1 MIKKILYTL
10 FVLSLFFLYSIMEDS
25 AAGRLK
31 EKISFSHET
40 SENNLA
46 RASPPDT
53 SSQYSVQIN
62 GPSNT
67 VTINGKIV
75 QSTPDTTDKKNSIR
89 VSGEGNQVSIIQTDH
104 SSEVTVSQKGSNNQ
118 VHISQK

>member
-10 FVLSLFFLYSIMEDS
+10 FVLFLFFLYSIMEDS

-31 EKISFSHET
+31 GNLTFGHKT
-40 SENNLA
+40 SENKQT
-46 RASPPDT
+46 RASPADT
-53 SSQYSVQIN
+53 SQYSIQIT
-62 GPSNT
+62 GPSNV

-89 VSGEGNQVSIIQTDH
+89 VSGEGNRVSIIQTDH
-104 SSEVTVSQKGSNNQ
+104 SSEVTVSQKGSHNQ